1 MSVAAE
7 FLATSYNLLLYFGW
21 FLCVLAGFL
30 TIYHYVFQSTRY
42 AKLGN
47 KLPELPFTLPIL
59 GNVLIVLSKTP
70 TEILEYALKVYK
82 EQGGTIARLWAINR
96 LLVILGDPRD
106 LEIILGSNSHLEKNP
121 EYSFFEPWLGDGLLI
136 SKGEKWRTHRK
147 MIAPT
152 FHQSILKTFMPVFNK
167 NANDLVELLRS
178 EVLGKICDVHDY
190 MSGTTV
196 DVLLETVMGV
206 KKTQESKS
214 SFAYAKAVMDMCSII
229 HFRHV
234 RLWMH
239 SDFIFKFTKLFKQ
252 QVSHLKTIHT
262 LTDTVIKK
270 KKLEFVDRKEK
281 GDVSLY
287 EAAVKETEDENQNT
301 MRDQG
306 LSYGSAL
313 RDDLDD
319 NDDNM
324 GEKKRL
330 AFLDFMVEASHTLKN
345 KLTDQE
351 IRDEVSTIM
360 FEGHDTTAAASSFF
374 ICVLGAYPDI
384 QEKVYQEMRDIF
396 QDSDRPV
403 TFSDTLEMKYLERV
417 LLETLRM
424 YPPVPVIGRIIRE
437 EVKLASGDYILPK
450 GTTVGIPQLLIHRNA
465 EYYPNPEKFDP
476 DNFLPE
482 RCQQRPFY
490 SFIPFS
496 AGPRSCVGRKYAML
510 KLKVLLSTVVR
521 NFKVKS
527 VVDPKDFKLQADI
540 ILKRSDGFHVILE
553 NRN

>member
-1 MSVAAE
+1 MSVVVE
-7 FLATSYNLLLYFGW
+7 SLNYSLNLGSSLGW
-21 FLCVLAGFL
+21 FLVLVVAIL
-30 TIYHYVFQSTRY
+30 TVYHYIFQSSRY

-47 KLPELPFTLPIL
+47 KLPGPHFTLP
-59 GNVLIVLSKTP
+59 LIGDAHTMINKTP
-70 TEILEYALKVYK
+70 TEILDYAFKLYQDKGSVLRFWF
-82 EQGGTIARLWAINR
+82 GNR
-96 LLVILGDPRD
+96 LTTALVDPRD
-106 LEIILGSNSHLEKNP
+106 VELILGSNAHLEKSLD
-121 EYSFFEPWLGDGLLI
+121 YKLFEPWLGDGLLI
-136 SKGEKWRTHRK
+136 SKGEKWRSHRK

-167 NANDLVELLRS
+167 NANDLVQLLRS
-178 EVLGKICDVHDY
+178 EVVGKVCDVHDY
-190 MSGTTV
+190 MSGATV

-206 KKTQESKS
+206 KKAKEAKS
-214 SFAYAKAVMDMCSII
+214 SFKYAKAVMDMCGIL

-234 RLWMH
+234 RLWMRP
-239 SDFIFKFTKLFKQ
+239 DFFFRFTKYFKE

-262 LTDTVIKK
+262 LTDSVIKN
-270 KKLEFVDRKEK
+270 KKLAFFERKEK

-287 EAAVKETEDENQNT
+287 ETAVKETEEENKNP
-301 MRDQG
+301 MKDQG
-306 LSYGSAL
+306 LSYGSHL
-313 RDDLDD
+313 RDDLDE
-319 NDDNM
+319 NDESI

-330 AFLDFMVEASHTLKN
+330 AFLDFMVEASHTSGN
-345 KLTDQE
+345 KLSDEE
-351 IRDEVSTIM
+351 IREEVSTIM

-374 ICVLGAYPDI
+374 ICVLGVYPDI
-384 QEKVYQEMRDIF
+384 QEKVYQEVRDIF

-424 YPPVPVIGRIIRE
+424 YPPVPVITRVIRE

-450 GTTVGIPQLLIHRNA
+450 DTTVAIPQLLIHRNA
-465 EYYPNPEKFDP
+465 KYYPNPEKFDP

-482 RCQQRPFY
+482 RCTQRHYY

-527 VVDPKDFKLQADI
+527 VVDAKDFKLQGDI